1 MTFFDYVVLLIVGI
15 SVVLA
20 VIRGL
25 VREVLALI
33 AWLAAFVVASMF
45 ATEFAPL
52 ASGLTSSPQLGML
65 AAFLSLFL
73 VTLIVMSLLGLAL
86 SKLVRAAGLGFVDRS
101 LGALFGF
108 IRGLLI
114 VVAAV
119 LAAGLTPAPRHA
131 EWRNAL
137 FSAPLQAVA
146 LGLRPWLPQGL
157 AKRIQYD

>member
-1 MTFFDYVVLLIVGI
+1 MTFFDYAVLLIVGV

-20 VIRGL
+20 AIRGL

-33 AWLAAFVVASMF
+33 AWLAAFVVAGLF
-45 ATEFAPL
+45 AAEVAPL
-52 ASGLTSSPQLGML
+52 ASGLTSNPQLGML

-73 VTLIVMSLLGLAL
+73 VTLMVMSLLGFAL

-101 LGALFGF
+101 LGALFGL

-131 EWRNAL
+131 EWRNAM
-137 FSAPLQAVA
+137 FSAPLQTMA